1 MSTTPSPPP
10 DAQHRK
16 RGMSR
21 HAWLLIAAA
30 FGIGLL
36 LFAVVLLNRDDKDDF
51 FRADGSGP
59 VDRAGQVFEPLPAPD
74 AADAVDAAQ
83 GSSPVPRDGAPPS
96 VAAQEAGNVASTPD
110 LAESLPAPPPPPPS
124 TAPANQAATV
134 NRSARPIHSPQPDY
148 PARAMRN
155 GESGE
160 VMVQVEIDAG
170 GRPTRVDVVQSS
182 RSRDLDRAAVRA
194 VQRWQFSPAIR
205 NGQPVS
211 SRVLVPIQFDRRS

>member
-1 MSTTPSPPP
+1 MSTTPSPAP
-10 DAQHRK
+10 DARHRN

-36 LFAVVLLNRDDKDDF
+36 LFAVVLLNRDDQDDF

-59 VDRAGQVFEPLPAPD
+59 VDRAGQVFEPLPSPD
-74 AADAVDAAQ
+74 AGEGVDEAE
-83 GSSPVPRDGAPPS
+83 GSAPVPRQEVSPS
-96 VAAQEAGNVASTPD
+96 VAAEEAGDVANTPD
-110 LAESLPAPPPPPPS
+110 LAESLPTPPPPTPS
-124 TAPANQAATV
+124 AAPANQAATV
-134 NRSARPIHSPQPDY
+134 NRSAQPIHSPQPDY

-160 VMVQVEIDAG
+160 VVVQVEIDTG